1 LLQRATGLSALF
13 PDCGTLSRAA
23 LTSSDRGVE
32 GVAKQV
38 APGGK

>member
-13 PDCGTLSRAA
+13 PDCGKLSRAA
-23 LTSSDRGVE
+23 MTSGDRAVD